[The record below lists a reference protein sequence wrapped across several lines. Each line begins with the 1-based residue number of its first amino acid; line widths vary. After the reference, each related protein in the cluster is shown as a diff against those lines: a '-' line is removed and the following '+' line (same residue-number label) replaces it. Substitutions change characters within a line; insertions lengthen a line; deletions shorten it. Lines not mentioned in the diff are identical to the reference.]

1 MAIDWGR
8 MARGVATG
16 YLGAKI
22 ANTEANDKLNANIIE
37 RAGLNFYENTLP
49 EWQKTE
55 KIREKEFKQVA
66 SMWGED
72 FANAVA
78 EEGWITGDGNAF
90 NNISSILKT
99 KNIDKNYLK

>member
-37 RAGLNFYENTLP
+37 AAGLRFHEKTYPEWEEKEKNRKNAYNTLA
-49 EWQKTE
+49 QLY
-55 KIREKEFKQVA
+55 
-66 SMWGED
+66 GED
-72 FANAVA
+72 AA
-78 EEGWITGDGNAF
+78 EYFD
-90 NNISSILKT
+90 K
-99 KNIDKNYLK
+99 IDSTSLSPLPVPNRPFSPK